1 MRYSS
6 LMDLNSWQTQLRKGA
21 VELVVL
27 ATLAKG
33 EAYGLQILDRANKAG
48 EVVSDGALYPLLTR
62 LEKAG
67 KIAARWDIEQS
78 ANPRKYYHLTPAGES
93 MLGEMRTLW
102 RGFRSMMDNLV

>member
-1 MRYSS
+1 MYYLSC
-6 LMDLNSWQTQLRKGA
+6 MDMNNWQAQLRKGSA
-21 VELVVL
+21 ELVVL

-48 EVVSDGALYPLLTR
+48 EIVSDGALYPLLTR

-67 KIAARWDIEQS
+67 KIVARWDTVEGS
-78 ANPRKYYHLTPAGES
+78 NPRKYYRLSEDGEA

-102 RGFRSMMDNLV
+102 RGFRAMMDILV